1 MILTEKLQELLAERK
16 SYRKSLNYLSWDFT
30 VLLKRSTGM
39 GVGSRSQI
47 NINTT
52 EKKKI
57 MPHRST

>member
-16 SYRKSLNYLSWDFT
+16 SYQSLNYPSWDFT

-39 GVGSRSQI
+39 GMGSRSQI

-57 MPHRST
+57 MPHGST